1 MTALFEN
8 KIVKYQNHVA
18 LIHPKAIGG
27 NITYEGDYATH
38 TFLTSGQFI
47 VIIPGVVEVL
57 LVGGGGGGKVAS
69 SCVSATSRGGGGGGG
84 GVKIESISL
93 NIGSYNVIVG
103 AGGTIGMNGGASSF
117 DSILDVSGGYSGIS
131 NPTIGGTS
139 GTNYTS
145 TGAGS
150 GGSGAGGS
158 GLSAPTST
166 GGIGINGYGGGG
178 GGAGSGTFVNGRT
191 GGDGVDGG
199 GNGAHYYLNGDPPTN
214 GTDGTPNT
222 GGGGGAGVCQP
233 VGGSLTAGAGGSGI
247 VKIKY
252 KYK

>member
-1 MTALFEN
+1 M
-8 KIVKYQNHVA
+8 KIIYEPIRMGKTVRLIKLANNYNGYIITRDINRCHEIMELSEKHNCKINFPLTFMEFINHDYYG
-18 LIHPKAIGG
+18 K
-27 NITYEGDYATH
+27 NIKCFHIDNAD
-38 TFLTSGQFI
+38 I
-47 VIIPGVVEVL
+47 L
-57 LVGGGGGGKVAS
+57 LQYIAEH
-69 SCVSATSRGGGGGGG
+69 
-84 GVKIESISL
+84 VKIESISL

-103 AGGTIGMNGGASSF
+103 AGGTARMNGGASSF

-139 GTNYTS
+139 GTNYT
-145 TGAGS
+145 GAG
-150 GGSGAGGS
+150 GGGGGGGAGGS
-158 GLSAPTST
+158 GLPAPAST

-178 GGAGSGTFVNGRT
+178 GGAGGGTDVHS

-233 VGGSLTAGAGGSGI
+233 GGGSLTAGAGGSGI
-247 VKIKY
+247 VIIKY